1 MKVEQSRVKIFIS
14 KKEYDALMAARDV
27 ILEMKEK
34 LYDEDL
40 SGLDFYQE
48 LLSLEDSFDTFEY
61 NFEETKYDEYYFMEV
76 N

>member
-1 MKVEQSRVKIFIS
+1 MRIEQSRVKIIIS

-27 ILEMKEK
+27 IMEMKEK

-40 SGLDFYQE
+40 DGLDFYQE

-61 NFEETKYDEYYFMEV
+61 SFESTKYGDYFMEV
-76 N
+76 D

>member
-1 MKVEQSRVKIFIS
+1 MKIEQSRVKIIIS

-27 ILEMKEK
+27 IGEMKQH

-40 SGLDFYQE
+40 DRLNFYQE

-61 NFEETKYDEYYFMEV
+61 SFEETKYNEYFMEV
-76 N
+76 D